1 MSNNASEVRKLM
13 MLISDLRSKDSE
25 RYEQHVAFMN
35 EVVTFIKKI
44 SDNMN
49 ESWKKING
57 SLQRLNKTIEESL
70 DTLLTGINPEG
81 IKETSKGLKD
91 IMDTMSKSMQSMNL
105 ENLMRQLQVLT
116 GQAPAPVTTSS
127 QAQPISTQFGS
138 PYSGS
143 QSSQS
148 GASGVSDDGE
158 EIYGYVPDNMKKKKK
173 KGDDEEHHLMRP
185 SDLFKS

>member
-1 MSNNASEVRKLM
+1 MTEDVGEVRKLM

-49 ESWKKING
+49 DNWKKINT
-57 SLQRLNKTIEESL
+57 SLQKLNQTIETSL

-81 IKETSKGLKD
+81 IRETSNSLKD
-91 IMDTMSKSMQSMNL
+91 IMDTMGKSMTSMNL
-105 ENLMRQLQVLT
+105 ENVMREIQALT
-116 GQAPAPVTTSS
+116 GRGTMVPVSSSSAPQS
-127 QAQPISTQFGS
+127 ISTQFGA
-138 PYSGS
+138 PYSSTAQPTAGS
-143 QSSQS
+143 EATQSQ
-148 GASGVSDDGE
+148 E
-158 EIYGYVPDNMKKKKK
+158 PEIYGYVPEGMKKKKTTK
-173 KGDDEEHHLMRP
+173 EEPHLMRP